1 MTLIAGNPPLQ
12 ETPPSGGVSYLL
24 CSLIKNPEE
33 EDPPRSTWYKFFEGG
48 TLPPGSWLGNIANR
62 NPPRG
67 GFSAINLIQSRL
79 IQMCGTWLVRDSLHA
94 FMCPHRW
101 DLNHSWLVA
110 SIRDSLHSFV
120 TRCMHSCVLI
130 YGTWLIRDS
139 LHPFVTRCIHSWLVA
154 CIHVSS
160 YPTRCRRCIGCLK
173 LQVSFHKRAT
183 NYRALL
189 PKMTTKTKAS
199 WASSPRGYRDSARLL
214 GESWCQKK
222 WGAIRGK
229 KLPRN
234 REIVVEWMVG
244 CGCIGTVDSRRN
256 FAQS

>member
-1 MTLIAGNPPLQ
+1 MTHSDTCDNSFLPHSRTWLDSFTYMTLIAGNPPLQ

-130 YGTWLIRDS
+130 
-139 LHPFVTRCIHSWLVA
+139 
-154 CIHVSS
+154 S
-160 YPTRCRRCIGCLK
+160 YK
-173 LQVSFHKRAT
+173 V
-183 NYRALL
+183 
-189 PKMTTKTKAS
+189 PKMHRMPQIAGLF
-199 WASSPRGYRDSARLL
+199 P
-214 GESWCQKK
+214 QKSHQ
-222 WGAIRGK
+222 
-229 KLPRN
+229 L
-234 REIVVEWMVG
+234 
-244 CGCIGTVDSRRN
+244 
-256 FAQS
+256 